1 MKAKITIVPG
11 STFERQR
18 IHIFGFLLLF
28 LLLGIALWTIGAT
41 VTHAQDQTTN
51 TNQSESSSNEI
62 TPQLEKKNTNVD
74 DTDQMQNDAPQEKE
88 TISLEEAREQFLK
101 IYNRAKDRSQDMTE
115 EEKRELVSAGKIFTQ
130 TLISQLLE
138 TVELIVTNA
147 GNMTFISD
155 TEQQTFIHRMNEIK
169 EMLQQE
175 NLTLE
180 GIREYSDVREIA
192 GKLRPTIQEMRVMLK
207 KQKLLSVLQSLQA
220 FSNKTE
226 AMITWFNETGGE
238 DMKNETNDEALAQL
252 GIVKKSLSTQWNTLR
267 YIQSIFEAKIQMV
280 STFEEVV
287 ILETYV
293 AFTERGM
300 KEISELITQIHS
312 LLFVISNS
320 TSAR

>member
-62 TPQLEKKNTNVD
+62 TPQLEEKNTNVD